1 LRIYQL
7 HCNIEVTMSYNI
19 FNFRSICQRVGFG
32 ILVVM
37 CVLSSSLSAQSYSV
51 GHTSITF
58 KDPARSNRNI
68 PCEIYYPS
76 TSTGDNTPISKDRKF
91 PCISFGHGFLMTWDA
106 YKNVWNTLVPNGFI
120 MVFPKT
126 EGTAS
131 PSHSEFGNDLA
142 YVLSA
147 MESESNN
154 ASSIFYNQVDSM
166 NCVMGHSMGGGAA
179 FLAASKSTKI
189 KFIATLAAAETN
201 PSAIKAATKLSIP
214 SLVIAGGNDCVTP
227 PKDHQIPMYDS
238 LKSTCKHL
246 VTITG
251 GSHCQMAED
260 NFLCNF
266 GEATCSPKA
275 SISRSEQHQIQFQ
288 FLIPWLKFHLLSDI
302 TESKSFDSLV
312 SQKTGV
318 QIQKNCQLAPNTSN
332 IGIFAKPQWE
342 IFPNPADNYIRI
354 KIKNL
359 QEIIRFELINLNGK
373 QLFNW
378 NYSVGNVSEFTL
390 WIPDSISSGL
400 YLLQLCAEDKIEY
413 KRVIIQ

>member
-1 LRIYQL
+1 
-7 HCNIEVTMSYNI
+7 MS
-19 FNFRSICQRVGFG
+19 FNKFDFLGHSRWVGFG
-32 ILVVM
+32 ILALI
-37 CVLSSSLSAQSYSV
+37 CILSSSLSAQSYSV

-58 KDPARSNRNI
+58 KDPARSNRSI

-106 YKNVWNTLVPNGFI
+106 YKNVWSTLVPNGFI

-154 ASSIFYNQVDSM
+154 ASSIFYNRVDTM

-189 KFIATLAAAETN
+189 KYLATLAAAETN
-201 PSAIKAATKLSIP
+201 PSAIKAAAKLSIP

-288 FLIPWLKFHLLSDI
+288 FLIPWLRFRLLNMQSAGSD
-302 TESKSFDSLV
+302 FDSIANMSMGVEVRQTCKLQPSN
-312 SQKTGV
+312 SQQNYSVKSQELSTV
-318 QIQKNCQLAPNTSN
+318 
-332 IGIFAKPQWE
+332 
-342 IFPNPADNYIRI
+342 FPNP
-354 KIKNL
+354 
-359 QEIIRFELINLNGK
+359 
-373 QLFNW
+373 
-378 NYSVGNVSEFTL
+378 
-390 WIPDSISSGL
+390 ISSEIHVQLKKPNQMTVFKLLNLDGRIIHEWKAQPNKNAEITL
-400 YLLQLCAEDKIEY
+400 ILPSFITSGIYLMEVDSAGRMEY
-413 KRVIIQ
+413 HRLIKQ